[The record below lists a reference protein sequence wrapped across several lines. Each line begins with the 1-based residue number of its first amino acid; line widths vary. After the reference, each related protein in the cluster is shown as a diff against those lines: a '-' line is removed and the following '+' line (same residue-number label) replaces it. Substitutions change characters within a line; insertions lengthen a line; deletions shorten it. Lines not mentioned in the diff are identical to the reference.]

1 MAGSKQIKNKGKY
14 LKILLMPINIKKSI
28 KGILKSIKNKFNKKN
43 QNTQLNES
51 KIFSKLKKLPNT

>member
-43 QNTQLNES
+43 QNT
-51 KIFSKLKKLPNT
+51 